1 LRAWPLEA
9 NRSDGDATPVN
20 KLSSASQEENR
31 YSIPDDV
38 VARKAS
44 FIQEELDWPWWKVCV
59 PMNDEDEVE
68 NRRYLALT
76 DYRDNQKALIT
87 AIVLRFVALYR
98 EWYEQLRVSDLQ

>member
-1 LRAWPLEA
+1 
-9 NRSDGDATPVN
+9 
-20 KLSSASQEENR
+20 
-31 YSIPDDV
+31 
-38 VARKAS
+38 
-44 FIQEELDWPWWKVCV
+44 
-59 PMNDEDEVE
+59 MNDEEEVE